1 MNTTT
6 IFDADLLYDLFDLL
20 DLDISAKGEGLEVG
34 SDGQGIVRG
43 SDVGGEHHA
52 VGVGVA
58 LVAHCESNGM
68 GWGG

>member
-1 MNTTT
+1 MNITT
-6 IFDADLLYDLFDLL
+6 IVDADLPYDLL

-43 SDVGGEHHA
+43 RDVGGEHHA

-68 GWGG
+68 G